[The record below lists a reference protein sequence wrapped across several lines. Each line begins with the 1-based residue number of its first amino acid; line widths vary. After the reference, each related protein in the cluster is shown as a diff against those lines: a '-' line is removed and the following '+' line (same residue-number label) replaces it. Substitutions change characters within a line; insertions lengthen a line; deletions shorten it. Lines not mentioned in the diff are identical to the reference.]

1 MMMMTIIII
10 IIIIIIIMIII
21 IIIIITLTTKF
32 GLNLDEESYT
42 IRFPGYPF
50 YKGRPFALSRGLR
63 LERLQFA
70 VALVLNL
77 YSVYGFEH

>member
-1 MMMMTIIII
+1 MMMMTIIKII
-10 IIIIIIIMIII
+10 IIIV
-21 IIIIITLTTKF
+21 IITSTTKF

>member
-10 IIIIIIIMIII
+10 IIIIV
-21 IIIIITLTTKF
+21 IITSTTKF

-42 IRFPGYPF
+42 TRFPGYPF

>member
-10 IIIIIIIMIII
+10 IIIIVIIRS
-21 IIIIITLTTKF
+21 TTKF

>member
-10 IIIIIIIMIII
+10 IIITV
-21 IIIIITLTTKF
+21 IITSTTKF

-63 LERLQFA
+63 LERLQFT

>member
-10 IIIIIIIMIII
+10 IIIII
-21 IIIIITLTTKF
+21 TSTTKI

-42 IRFPGYPF
+42 IRSPGYPF
-50 YKGRPFALSRGLR
+50 YKGRPFALSRVLH
-63 LERLQFA
+63 LARLQFP
-70 VALVLNL
+70 VAFVLNL

>member
-10 IIIIIIIMIII
+10 IITIV
-21 IIIIITLTTKF
+21 IITSTTKF

>member
-10 IIIIIIIMIII
+10 LIIIV
-21 IIIIITLTTKF
+21 IITSTTKF

>member
-10 IIIIIIIMIII
+10 IIIIIII
-21 IIIIITLTTKF
+21 TLTTKI

-63 LERLQFA
+63 LSRLQFA
-70 VALVLNL
+70 VAFVLNL

>member
-10 IIIIIIIMIII
+10 IIIIV
-21 IIIIITLTTKF
+21 IITSTTKF

-42 IRFPGYPF
+42 IRFPRYPF

>member
-10 IIIIIIIMIII
+10 IIIIV
-21 IIIIITLTTKF
+21 IITSTTKF

>member
-10 IIIIIIIMIII
+10 IIIIVT
-21 IIIIITLTTKF
+21 ITSTTKF